1 MEIDI
6 NNIINQDTFKVD
18 TGNIELPVSM
28 LEGMQN
34 NTGNTETEN
43 TQVNNEDTE
52 KTTTLSLEQISG
64 IIIIGYD
71 AIAKSIYRRIEPGFD
86 ASLTN
91 DEKTAIEEPLKLVL
105 QQYNIQVTPLTALCM
120 AVIGVNMAKIMQLKM
135 YRVQLAKQYEVE
147 QKESEVNDENY

>member
-1 MEIDI
+1 MDIDI
-6 NNIINQDTFKVD
+6 NNIINQDTFQVD

-28 LEGMQN
+28 SEGVQ
-34 NTGNTETEN
+34 NTGNTEAEN
-43 TQVNNEDTE
+43 TQVNSEDTE
-52 KTTTLSLEQISG
+52 KTATLSLEQISG

-71 AIAKSIYRRIEPGFD
+71 AISKAIYRRIEPNFD
-86 ASLTN
+86 ATLTQ

-105 QQYNIQVTPLTALCM
+105 QQYNIQVTPVTALCM

-147 QKESEVNDENY
+147 QKESEFNSEFI